1 MFRGTKFTLIELL
14 VVIAIIAIL
23 AGILLPA
30 LGSARNKGV
39 SVSCTGRLKQ
49 IGTALQLYSADFE
62 YLCPAREFLMGGAG
76 MYWCGMGLEK
86 EDGKDVID
94 FTDEGYLSGYLKKA
108 GVDVSVMQERASNV
122 FICPDAS
129 VEGML
134 GRQTVDHANGG
145 GYGINSVVHRTPMMF
160 GTMLSSGVYAPT
172 RPGKI
177 RRPSSVASVGD
188 SATFST
194 SDGLAVNNLIS
205 CNKTHFRH
213 QKRANL
219 LWVDGHASSQSG
231 SYHASSNTMGTANFS
246 VENGIGCLNS
256 SSDHDGDAE
265 RDLYGVRE

>member
-49 IGTALQLYSADFE
+49 IGTTLQLYSADFE

-108 GVDVSVMQERASNV
+108 GVDVSVMQERSSNV

-129 VEGML
+129 VAGML
-134 GRQTVDHANGG
+134 GGQTVTT
-145 GYGINSVVHRTPMMF
+145 RTEAD
-160 GTMLSSGVYAPT
+160 TES
-172 RPGKI
+172 I
-177 RRPSSVASVGD
+177 RWFTGPR
-188 SATFST
+188 
-194 SDGLAVNNLIS
+194 
-205 CNKTHFRH
+205 
-213 QKRANL
+213 
-219 LWVDGHASSQSG
+219 
-231 SYHASSNTMGTANFS
+231 
-246 VENGIGCLNS
+246 
-256 SSDHDGDAE
+256 
-265 RDLYGVRE
+265 